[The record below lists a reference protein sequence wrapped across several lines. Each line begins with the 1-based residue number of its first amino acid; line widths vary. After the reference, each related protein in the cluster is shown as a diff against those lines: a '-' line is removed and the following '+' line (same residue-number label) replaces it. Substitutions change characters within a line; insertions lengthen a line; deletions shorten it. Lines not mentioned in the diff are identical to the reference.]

1 MFETLRMLGQGG
13 WIMIAIALCSLI
25 AVTIILERASAL
37 RRKRVLDRRV
47 LHAIQSYQG
56 EQSVQQ
62 ATITCQRARGAFARI
77 IEDVL
82 RFRHLEHAQAIEA
95 LHAVGRTQVGR
106 LQRGLTA
113 LEIVAA
119 VSPLLGLLG
128 TVLGMVTVF
137 NAITAEGL
145 GNPQVLSAGI
155 SQALITT
162 VAGLC
167 VAIPALAFHSLFSK
181 RVEDLATEMQD
192 RATTFIIHLQRQQ
205 QREQEAAWEDEG

>member
-1 MFETLRMLGQGG
+1 MFESLMMLGQGG
-13 WIMIAIALCSLI
+13 WIMLPIALCSVI
-25 AVTIILERASAL
+25 ALTIVIERASAL
-37 RRKRVLDRRV
+37 RRARVIDRRI
-47 LHAIQSYQG
+47 LRLIDTFQG
-56 EQSVQQ
+56 EDSVHQ

-77 IEDVL
+77 VEEVI
-82 RFRHLEHAQAIEA
+82 RFRHLEHAQAIES

-145 GNPQVLSAGI
+145 GNPQVLSEGI
-155 SQALITT
+155 SKALITT

-181 RVEDLATEMQD
+181 RVEELATEMQD
-192 RATTFIIHLQRQQ
+192 RATSFIIRLQQEQ
-205 QREQEAAWEDEG
+205 TAQR